1 MEDKNTCK
9 FCKKVF
15 KTCQARCGHE
25 TFCAMNPNKK
35 DSYLK
40 TYFKEHDVWNKGLKG
55 KSGIRGWCYGKN
67 KHNDERLLK
76 LSLDRIGDKNPCSYK
91 NRPDRTKDI
100 EKQSKTMKRKILE
113 GSFTPNSENRLCHKL
128 FKYDNKKFRSSW
140 EIVFYYLHKDFEYE
154 TKRIKYILN
163 NKEHVYISDFYD
175 SKTNTIFEIKP
186 DRVMYVIQ
194 KEKYDIIKQECIN
207 QGYNFIHCGDDWK
220 NSIKIENLDIDEEIL
235 KKFNR

>member
-1 MEDKNTCK
+1 M
-9 FCKKVF
+9 
-15 KTCQARCGHE
+15 
-25 TFCAMNPNKK
+25 
-35 DSYLK
+35 
-40 TYFKEHDVWNKGLKG
+40 
-55 KSGIRGWCYGKN
+55 
-67 KHNDERLLK
+67 
-76 LSLDRIGDKNPCSYK
+76 SLDRIGDKNPCSYK

-113 GSFTPNSENRLCHKL
+113 GSFIPNTENRLCHKI

-140 EIVFYYLHKDFEYE
+140 EIVFYYLHKDYEYE

-175 SKTNTIFEIKP
+175 PKTNTIFEIKP
-186 DRVMYVIQ
+186 DRLMYVIQ

-220 NSIKIENLDIDEEIL
+220 NSIKLENLDIDEEIL
-235 KKFNR
+235 KKFNG